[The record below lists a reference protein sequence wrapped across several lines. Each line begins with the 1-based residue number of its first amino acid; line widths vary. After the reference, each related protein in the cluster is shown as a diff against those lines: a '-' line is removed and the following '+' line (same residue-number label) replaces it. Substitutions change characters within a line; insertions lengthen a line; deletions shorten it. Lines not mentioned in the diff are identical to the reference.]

1 MAGGR
6 DVFNVEVFFIVFRE
20 SLEAIIV
27 CSVLLAFLKRSFDQ
41 PGADRKVYKSLRK
54 QVWLGMFLGV
64 FVCLVIGGAFIGT
77 FYTLGRDIWSSS
89 EDLWEGIFCLLAT
102 IIISL
107 MGIPML
113 RIPKMQEKWRIKL
126 AKALVAKPKA
136 KSFLNLGHYS
146 KKYVMFILPFI
157 TCLREGLEAVVFVGG
172 VGLVQTGSNR
182 ATGFPLPVFCGL
194 IAGIA
199 VGLLL
204 FYFGASSSMQFFLIF
219 STGILYLISA
229 GLFSR
234 AAWYFDNYQF
244 NTATGGDASESGAG
258 PGSYDITKTVYHVN
272 CCNPE
277 IDNGWDIFNA
287 ILGWQNTGYYSS
299 VICYNIYWIVIISIL
314 GLMLFEE
321 KRGHLPFCKN
331 LKMRDLNPMF
341 HLKKGKKEQAEMTQ
355 AEVDELFK
363 KAEKVRYNDK
373 GERIFDDDEE
383 IAEKSPAA
391 VSAAPA
397 AAH

>member
-321 KRGHLPFCKN
+321 KRGHLPFYKN

>member
-1 MAGGR
+1 
-6 DVFNVEVFFIVFRE
+6 
-20 SLEAIIV
+20 
-27 CSVLLAFLKRSFDQ
+27 
-41 PGADRKVYKSLRK
+41 
-54 QVWLGMFLGV
+54 
-64 FVCLVIGGAFIGT
+64 
-77 FYTLGRDIWSSS
+77 
-89 EDLWEGIFCLLAT
+89 
-102 IIISL
+102 
-107 MGIPML
+107 
-113 RIPKMQEKWRIKL
+113 
-126 AKALVAKPKA
+126 
-136 KSFLNLGHYS
+136 
-146 KKYVMFILPFI
+146 MFILPFI

>member
-314 GLMLFEE
+314 GLM
-321 KRGHLPFCKN
+321 N
-331 LKMRDLNPMF
+331 LKFR
-341 HLKKGKKEQAEMTQ
+341 
-355 AEVDELFK
+355 
-363 KAEKVRYNDK
+363 
-373 GERIFDDDEE
+373 
-383 IAEKSPAA
+383 
-391 VSAAPA
+391 
-397 AAH
+397 